1 MAASVKQPT
10 VVAGPVHTS
19 HDVEDDAIELTS
31 YSAPVERM
39 SLHQTSFSLPPADG
53 GKDAWMVLV
62 SCFFIEALT
71 WGFPFA
77 YGVFQDHYSR
87 LPEFEGNNSL
97 LPAIGTTTTGIMYFG
112 APIVYSVCRR
122 WPHFR
127 KMSVI
132 AGFVVIIASLIGAS
146 LATTPF
152 QLLATQGILYGI
164 GGAAHYFPAFLYLD
178 EWFFARRGTAY
189 GIVWAGGGA
198 AGVALPLTMQW
209 ILSEYGFRTA
219 LRVWAVTSIILA
231 TPAMF
236 FLKGRLPVHHAS
248 TGPQKVEIGFLKD
261 PAFWIF
267 LSGNIIQGLGYFL
280 PTYYMPSFARAVGL
294 KPIAGTIAV
303 SLTNVSTMLGS
314 VIAGWFVDRY
324 HVTTGVNICIL
335 GTSISIFL
343 FWGFAIYAPMLYI
356 FAISYGIFAGGFAS
370 TWAGVIAPLR
380 HKCPNVETGMVVTL
394 FAAGKGLGSVI
405 SGPLSG
411 ALVDAD
417 GWSGRGGFAWGSGY
431 GLLIL
436 FTGCTAA
443 AQIVGWFGKQ
453 AGFVK

>member
-1 MAASVKQPT
+1 MLGWCLYLASSLKLLRGVRQIY
-10 VVAGPVHTS
+10 ANGRI
-19 HDVEDDAIELTS
+19 DA
-31 YSAPVERM
+31 SAE
-39 SLHQTSFSLPPADG
+39 FA
-53 GKDAWMVLV
+53 
-62 SCFFIEALT
+62 
-71 WGFPFA
+71 GFPFA

-122 WPHFR
+122 WPRFR
-127 KMSVI
+127 KISVI

-146 LATTPF
+146 FSTTPF

-198 AGVALPLTMQW
+198 AGLALPLTMQW

-231 TPAMF
+231 TPAIF
-236 FLKGRLPVHHAS
+236 FLKGRLPTHHAS

-267 LSGNIIQGLGYFL
+267 LSGNIVQGLGYFL

-335 GTSISIFL
+335 GTLISIFL

-356 FAISYGIFAGGFAS
+356 FAILYGIFAGGFAS
-370 TWAGVIAPLR
+370 TWAGVIAPLK

-431 GLLIL
+431 GLLIV